1 MARACTVTPVQSA
14 ALAES
19 VLSHGVAFRKVQQE
33 LFVQSVSESCFP
45 ELGAG
50 SFGNSNTCNSD
61 TRCHLLGRHR
71 RPGAGLRGHVHS
83 SSNPRCESA
92 AISVPQM
99 RKSRLR
105 VGGGVR
111 YFASRV
117 SDSVCLGWNLRMCIS
132 GEFPG
137 AAAGLGGTDT
147 L

>member
-19 VLSHGVAFRKVQQE
+19 VPSHGVAFRKVQQE

-71 RPGAGLRGHVHS
+71 RPGAGLCGHVHS
-83 SSNPRCESA
+83 SSNPRCES
-92 AISVPQM
+92 
-99 RKSRLR
+99 LR
-105 VGGGVR
+105 YRDGC
-111 YFASRV
+111 
-117 SDSVCLGWNLRMCIS
+117 DSGSTNEKIEAQGRGRGAVFCLQS
-132 GEFPG
+132 F
-137 AAAGLGGTDT
+137 
-147 L
+147 